1 MIVVGETH
9 AGEDDETGEEERS
22 RQFPDLLS
30 NFGKLVLDSDPYQQ
44 RENKGS
50 KGDCQLNIGNLEAMF
65 HDWLLISLITS
76 TVFPTIGLPSK

>member
-9 AGEDDETGEEERS
+9 AGEDDETSEEEGS

-50 KGDCQLNIGNLEAMF
+50 KGDC
-65 HDWLLISLITS
+65 
-76 TVFPTIGLPSK
+76 